1 MESTI
6 KLYNDRV
13 REHTSKKA
21 LERIDRKTEE
31 NIQHYASQDRT
42 TIRERIEALN
52 KEWDTERALEVTSGV
67 NVLLGL
73 TLGLTVNRR
82 WLLLSAVSA
91 SFLVQ
96 HALQGWCPPLPVFR
110 SLGIR
115 TKNEIEQERDALME
129 LLEHNIGVHPE
140 EGQ

>member
-6 KLYNDRV
+6 KLSHDRV
-13 REHTSKKA
+13 RENTSKKA
-21 LERIDRKTEE
+21 LEKIDRQTEE
-31 NIQHYASQDRT
+31 NIQHYASQDRA

-52 KEWDTERALEVTSGV
+52 REWDTERALEVTSGV

-82 WLLLSAVSA
+82 WLMLSAVSA

-129 LLEHNIGVHPE
+129 ILENK
-140 EGQ
+140 